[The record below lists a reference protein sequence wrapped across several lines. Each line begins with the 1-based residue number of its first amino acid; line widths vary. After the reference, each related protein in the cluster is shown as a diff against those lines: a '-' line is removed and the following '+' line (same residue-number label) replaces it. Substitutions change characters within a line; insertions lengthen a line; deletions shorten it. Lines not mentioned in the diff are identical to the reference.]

1 MKPVAITL
9 TYSGLLYLRFQEY
22 SSDERALTKMLLL
35 DIGIGCLFFAILVGG
50 LSAFRDFALSLQF
63 GSNLFFVWVASFVL
77 EGSPSIK
84 KTCALIIIW

>member
-1 MKPVAITL
+1 
-9 TYSGLLYLRFQEY
+9 
-22 SSDERALTKMLLL
+22 MLLL

-84 KTCALIIIW
+84 KICVLIYMLSLLNECVHLVNDIIKLSGIESSVLYSWV

>member
-1 MKPVAITL
+1 
-9 TYSGLLYLRFQEY
+9 
-22 SSDERALTKMLLL
+22 MLLL
-35 DIGIGCLFFAILVGG
+35 DIGIGCSFFAILVGG

-84 KTCALIIIW
+84 KICVLIYMLSLLYECVHLVNDIIKLSGIESSVLYSWV

>member
-1 MKPVAITL
+1 MIFFFKILKPVAITL

-63 GSNLFFVWVASFVL
+63 GSNLFCLGRLFCIRRVAFY
-77 EGSPSIK
+77 
-84 KTCALIIIW
+84 

>member
-1 MKPVAITL
+1 MFI
-9 TYSGLLYLRFQEY
+9 
-22 SSDERALTKMLLL
+22 
-35 DIGIGCLFFAILVGG
+35 FAILVGG
-50 LSAFRDFALSLQF
+50 LSAFREFALSLQF